1 MNQITVSTIINA
13 PISKVWECF
22 TTPAHIQ
29 GWNNASP
36 DWECPRAANNLR
48 VGGRFCY
55 VMAAKD
61 KSLEFNFSGIFT
73 AVDNEKCLEYTLCE
87 VDSEPMDSDRRVR
100 VTFQSQGENTLVTET
115 FDPEEMNPEELQKR
129 GWQSILNNFKGYVEQ
144 VYKDEITMM
153 NAGVAVMT
161 SSLI

>member
-1 MNQITVSTIINA
+1 MINLKKFNMSQITISTIINA

-29 GWNNASP
+29 GWNYASP
-36 DWECPRAANNLR
+36 DWECPRATNDLR

-73 AVDNEKCLEYTLCE
+73 TVESEKCLEFTLSE

-100 VTFQSQGENTLVTET
+100 VTFESQGDNTVVTET
-115 FDPEEMNPEELQKR
+115 FDPEDENPEALQKR
-129 GWQSILNNFKGYVEQ
+129 GWQSILNNFKGYVEGYY
-144 VYKDEITMM
+144 V
-153 NAGVAVMT
+153 
-161 SSLI
+161 LIEKR

>member
-1 MNQITVSTIINA
+1 MSQITVSTTINS

-22 TTPAHIQ
+22 TSPAHIQ

-36 DWECPRAANNLR
+36 DWECPRATNDLR

-55 VMAAKD
+55 VMGAKD

-73 AVDNEKCLEYTLCE
+73 TVETEKCLEYILCE

-100 VTFQSQGENTLVTET
+100 VTFQSQGDNTVVTET
-115 FDPEEMNPEELQKR
+115 FDPEDENPEELQKR
-129 GWQSILNNFKGYVEQ
+129 GWQAILNNFKQYSENN
-144 VYKDEITMM
+144 YIDEITMTAV
-153 NAGVAVMT
+153 NATISAG
-161 SSLI
+161 LI